1 MKKISLLALILI
13 AVPLVFCVTEVAEAK
28 KASVP
33 DETVNT
39 ALISAQ
45 SMLTTEQDALNSLPK
60 TVPENVVQSL
70 ARRINKAE
78 RRLNMA
84 MQEKKR
90 GDGKTAL
97 RLIQDAT
104 TILEQVDKLIKKATD

>member
-1 MKKISLLALILI
+1 MKKISLLALIFI
-13 AVPLVFCVTEVAEAK
+13 AVLVFCVAGVAQAK
-28 KASVP
+28 KGAVP
-33 DETVNT
+33 EETVAT
-39 ALISAQ
+39 ALTSAQ
-45 SMLTTEQDALNSLPK
+45 SMLTTEQDALNSLPS
-60 TVPENVVQSL
+60 TVSEKVVQSL

-104 TILEQVDKLIKKATD
+104 TILEQVDKLIKKETE